1 MKETSE
7 SIDLFSQKVNAAKGS
22 PLKILNADAR
32 FSLESQ
38 QAGGAGYTGIATNFY
53 LQLLSWMCQHF
64 DDESEMVDE
73 LQTFF
78 TEKQS
83 IVNHKYL
90 QNAKVF
96 LKYSDVDM
104 ETFSRVNDF
113 EFTQFEVRDL
123 VNLKDKIVKFEDR
136 IK

>member
-1 MKETSE
+1 
-7 SIDLFSQKVNAAKGS
+7 
-22 PLKILNADAR
+22 
-32 FSLESQ
+32 
-38 QAGGAGYTGIATNFY
+38 
-53 LQLLSWMCQHF
+53 MCQHF

-96 LKYSDVDM
+96 LKYFDVDM
-104 ETFSRVNDF
+104 ETFSRVSDF
-113 EFTQFEVRDL
+113 EFTQSEVRDL
-123 VNLKDKIVKFEDR
+123 VNLKDEIVKFEDR